1 MKVEEV
7 MTEKV
12 IVLKP
17 EMSIEEAVR
26 HLAEH
31 GISGSPVVD
40 TDGNLMGMITE
51 TDILNALKVKCKRM
65 EMVYPSLSL
74 VSVSFIEKFDDKE
87 VVKAF
92 EEIANTKVFELMT
105 RDVTTVEKGSE
116 LSQAV
121 HTMMQKGVNR
131 IPVLSEG
138 KLAGIV
144 SRADII
150 KGLAESG
157 LLSGK

>member
-7 MTEKV
+7 MTEDV
-12 IVLKP
+12 VVLKP
-17 EMSIEEAVR
+17 EMAIEEAVR

-40 TDGNLMGMITE
+40 TEGNLMGMITE

-92 EEIANTKVFELMT
+92 EEIAKTRVFELMT
-105 RDVTTVEKGSE
+105 RDVATVEKGSE
-116 LSQAV
+116 LGQAV
-121 HTMMQKGVNR
+121 HVMMQKGVNR
-131 IPVLSEG
+131 IPVMSEG
-138 KLAGIV
+138 KLVGIV

-150 KGLAESG
+150 KGLAESDM
-157 LLSGK
+157 LSGK